1 MTALAQSLPRMTADE
16 FFELKNVVH
25 DGGKVELV
33 NGLLRMQ
40 QHYPSGAHATIQANL
55 ARVIGNHLVAKR
67 SGCRVATEGGVQTS
81 FDAKR
86 NVRRP
91 DVTVTC
97 APHTKG
103 ERALP
108 SPVLIVQVMS
118 PHDQDDQWETIQVL
132 AGVASLLEIV
142 VVDSETVD
150 VQVFRRSKDGAWPTE
165 PERIAEGQAV
175 LLTSIEANLT
185 VEDIYRGTHFD

>member
-16 FFELKNVVH
+16 FFEMKSVAH
-25 DGGKVELV
+25 AGGKVELV

-67 SGCRVATEGGVQTS
+67 PGCRVATEGGVQTS

-142 VVDSETVD
+142 VVDSELVD

-165 PERIAEGQAV
+165 PERIAAGQAV
-175 LLTSIEANLT
+175 HLTSIEANLT

>member
-1 MTALAQSLPRMTADE
+1 MTALAHSLPRMTADE
-16 FFELKNVVH
+16 FFETKSVTH
-25 DGGKVELV
+25 DRGKVELV

-55 ARVIGNHLVAKR
+55 ARLIGNHLVAKR
-67 SGCRVATEGGVQTS
+67 PGCRVATEGGVQTA
-81 FDAKR
+81 FDAKH

-97 APHTKG
+97 VPHTKG

-108 SPVLIVQVMS
+108 SPVLIVQVLS
-118 PHDQDDQWETIQVL
+118 PHDQDDQWETIQML
-132 AGVASLLEIV
+132 AGVASIVEIV

-150 VQVFRRSKDGAWPTE
+150 VQVFRRSQDGAWPTNS
-165 PERIAEGQAV
+165 ERIVAGQTMRLA
-175 LLTSIEANLT
+175 SIEAELT
-185 VEDIYRGTHFD
+185 VADIYWSTSFD